1 MIRNKTE
8 KRSGLLETKGMLL
21 KRKQKIC
28 TDKRDDLPN
37 NLHSLF
43 NNSKKLKEA
52 VEFGTH
58 SDHSTGMS
66 QIMMG

>member
-8 KRSGLLETKGMLL
+8 KKSGLLETKGIFL

-28 TDKRDDLPN
+28 TDKRDDLAN

-43 NNSKKLKEA
+43 NKKLKEA
-52 VEFGTH
+52 VEFGTY
-58 SDHSTGMS
+58 SDHSTWMS